1 MFKTLSTGDLGFT
14 GRQSEIIELA
24 LSFGFQGIDL
34 NMEEFAEQAK
44 SYGLAH
50 ARRLLDSAA
59 IQVAYFRLP
68 LVWDEWQEDE
78 TDYKQGLERLAAI
91 AHMASDIGCS
101 RCVSAIRPAS
111 DERPYHEN
119 FEFHRRRLVEI
130 AEVLARHG
138 ITLGLEYLAPAKL
151 RKARAFQFI
160 HTLDALVQLAKA
172 TSSDNVGVVVDLW
185 HLHVAAGDLDPLKA
199 LGAKRIV
206 AVYVSD
212 VSAEAPS
219 EEIDESFRM
228 MPGETGVINAGAAVA
243 RLAEM
248 GFDGPVSVKVSR
260 PIGQGRKRESTV
272 ETARD
277 CLNAIWKAAGLDSTG
292 NVSATCSG

>member
-1 MFKTLSTGDLGFT
+1 MFKTLSTGDLGVT

-34 NMEEFAEQAK
+34 NMEEFAEQAEA
-44 SYGLAH
+44 YGLAH

-68 LVWDEWQEDE
+68 LIWDEWQEDE
-78 TDYKQGLERLAAI
+78 TDYKQGLERLSTI
-91 AHMASDIGCS
+91 ARMAQDIGCS
-101 RCVSAIRPAS
+101 RCVSTIRPAS

-130 AEVLARHG
+130 AEVLRHHG
-138 ITLGLEYLAPAKL
+138 ITLGLEFLAPIKL

-172 TSSDNVGVVVDLW
+172 AASDKVGVVVDLW
-185 HLHVAAGDLDPLKA
+185 HLHVAAGDLRPLEA
-199 LGAKRIV
+199 FDANRIV

-212 VSAEAPS
+212 ISAEVAS
-219 EEIDESFRM
+219 EEIDESFRT
-228 MPGETGVINAGAAVA
+228 MPGETGVIHAGAAIA

-248 GFDGPVSVKVSR
+248 GFNGPVSVKLGR
-260 PIGQGRKRESTV
+260 PVGHGRKRESTV
-272 ETARD
+272 EMARD
-277 CLNAIWKAAGLDSTG
+277 RLNAIWKAAGLDSTG
-292 NVSATCSG
+292 NVSAACSS